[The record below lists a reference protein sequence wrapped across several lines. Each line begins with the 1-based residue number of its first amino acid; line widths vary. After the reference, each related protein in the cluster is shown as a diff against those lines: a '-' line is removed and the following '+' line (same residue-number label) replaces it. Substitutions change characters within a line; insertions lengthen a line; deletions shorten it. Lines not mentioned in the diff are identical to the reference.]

1 MKQSVFIESIG
12 ALEGAR
18 TALEA
23 LRLEYYGKRLT
34 GGEQRARCKSV
45 LGSLARELVT
55 TSEVLEGG
63 K

>member
-34 GGEQRARCKSV
+34 GEQRARCKSV